1 MNHKQQLILR
11 VSCPDRVGLV
21 SLITEVLYRHQCN
34 IVSNHEFVEPVS
46 AQFFMR
52 TAFYGNSLAT
62 QIASEVASVL
72 GDGASV
78 QVKPQARKKIVVLA
92 TKEAH
97 VLGDLL
103 VRCAYD
109 DLPADILAVIA
120 NHQVLEPLVRGF
132 GLPFHHLPSD
142 DLERHEHEIQVLK
155 ALEQYDFDYLILA
168 KYMRVLNPIFVNHFP
183 NRIINIH
190 HSFLP
195 AFVGANPYRQAYD
208 RGVKIIGATAH
219 FVNDQLDQGPIITQ
233 GVESVAHHLSPK
245 ELAKVGRDIEKTTL
259 AKAVD
264 LVCSDR
270 VFIAGNKT
278 VVF

>member
-1 MNHKQQLILR
+1 MQKPLYILR
-11 VSCPDRVGLV
+11 ASCPDRVGLV
-21 SLITEVLYRHQCN
+21 SLITEILYRHRCN

-52 TAFYGNSLAT
+52 TAFYGASLPE
-62 QIASEVASVL
+62 IICNEVILAL
-72 GDGASV
+72 GEGAIV
-78 QVKPQARKKIVVLA
+78 QVRPHARKKLVVLA

-109 DLPADILAVIA
+109 DLPADILAVCA
-120 NHQVLEPLVRGF
+120 NHEVLEPLVKGF
-132 GLPFHHLPSD
+132 GLPFHFIPSENC
-142 DLERHEHEIQVLK
+142 ERHEHETQVLG
-155 ALEQYDFDYLILA
+155 LLNQYKFDYLVLA
-168 KYMRVLNPIFVNHFP
+168 KYMRVLNPCFVNHFP

-233 GVESVAHHLSPK
+233 GVESVDHSLSPR

-270 VFIAGNKT
+270 VFISGNKT